1 MENSEIKQNNIP
13 LNLLELFANETTV
26 YENTFYFTPHRDLTE
41 GKSARYY
48 EVKYM
53 QDHLTARNMSNYFRV
68 QMFKKCFHFRFVL
81 EDWF

>member
-48 EVKYM
+48 K
-53 QDHLTARNMSNYFRV
+53 SNTCRII
-68 QMFKKCFHFRFVL
+68 
-81 EDWF
+81 